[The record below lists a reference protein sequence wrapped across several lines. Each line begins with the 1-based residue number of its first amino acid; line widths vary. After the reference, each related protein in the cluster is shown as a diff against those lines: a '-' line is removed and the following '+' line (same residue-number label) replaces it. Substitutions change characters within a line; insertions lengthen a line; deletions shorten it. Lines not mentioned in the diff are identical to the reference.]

1 MLHYEVIGKGY
12 PIVFLHGFLESTK
25 MWKPLNLDKMP
36 FRSVLID
43 LPGHGKSALNYIE
56 PDLRLYA
63 LEVFTVLETEGIFE
77 FGLVGHSM
85 GGYIALEMAK
95 HHSDIEKV
103 ILLNSCYWQDSPAKQ
118 KERQRVL
125 QILEKNKN
133 RYLLEAI
140 PGMFVNPNEHKEFIQ
155 ASVEEAKQMSLDA
168 ILTATKAMMN
178 RTSSEGIADVLGSN
192 LKIIQGELDTSVS
205 CKLMLEKSAKKPFD
219 LSVLQ
224 NVGHMSHKEATADV
238 KDLILDFYRKEIEG

>member
-1 MLHYEVIGKGY
+1 MLHYEIIGKGY

-25 MWKPLNLDKMP
+25 MWKPLHLDKQP
-36 FRSVLID
+36 FRSILID
-43 LPGHGKSALNYIE
+43 LPGHGKSALNNIE
-56 PDLRLYA
+56 PDLRKYA
-63 LEVFTVLETEGIFE
+63 LEVFNVLELEGIFE

-85 GGYIALEMAK
+85 GGYVALEMAK
-95 HHSDIEKV
+95 HNSDIEKLV
-103 ILLNSCYWQDSPAKQ
+103 LLNSCFWQDSPTKQ

-125 QILEKNKN
+125 QILEKNKS

-140 PGMFVNPNEHKEFIQ
+140 PGMFVNPSEHQLFIKE
-155 ASVEEAKQMSLDA
+155 SVSDAKQMSLDA

-178 RTSSEGIADVLGSN
+178 RSSSEGIADCLGSN

-205 CKLMLEKSAKKPFD
+205 LKMMLEKTVKKPYN

-224 NVGHMSHKEATADV
+224 NVGHMSHKEATEDV
-238 KDLILDFYRKEIEG
+238 LQLILEFFKF